1 VAKLR
6 YTIDSEVF
14 RDVPEFVRGIVV
26 IENLDNSGQHERLG
40 SLFRGEMYQAAED
53 GGRTTTD
60 PRITAWEETYK
71 TFPLPRGERIHPG
84 HGTLL
89 KRLKKGDAERIP
101 FISPLVAISNIIAV
115 KYMMPC
121 GVFDTGRV
129 TGDLM
134 LTAATGEESFLPFGK
149 DTATGV
155 VSGEVILLDS
165 GQNTVVCRAW
175 NSRGGQTTAVSADTK
190 NAIIDIDCLSRIV
203 GHDVLDEALSEA
215 VSLVSQFCGGLVR
228 VERLS
233 SDNRQIAI

>member
-1 VAKLR
+1 MR
-6 YTIDSEVF
+6 YTLDSEVF
-14 RDVPEFVRGIVV
+14 REVPDFVRGIVV
-26 IENLDNSGQHERLG
+26 MQNLDNSGQHEHLG
-40 SLFRGEMYQAAED
+40 ALFREEMYQAAAD
-53 GGRTTTD
+53 GGRTTND
-60 PRITAWEETYK
+60 RRISAWEETYK

-89 KRLKKGDAERIP
+89 KRLKKGEAERIP
-101 FISPLVAISNIIAV
+101 FISSLVAISNMIAV

-129 TGDLM
+129 IGDLM

-149 DTATGV
+149 ETATGV
-155 VSGEVILLDS
+155 VPGEVILVDS

-175 NSRGGQTTAVSADTK
+175 NSRGGRTTAVSSDTK
-190 NAIIDIDCLSRIV
+190 NAIIDIDCLSRVV

-228 VERLS
+228 VERLC
-233 SDNRQIAI
+233 SDNRQIVI